1 MLTPEITGSMRVRLG
16 GEVPGELFEP
26 VGIEDESEKALTRDW
41 DAPET
46 EESAAIVLDYTNG
59 AHDPRELGSWEVNDS
74 TEGAEPEFSN
84 FAQPEDPEIG
94 PDEGFESPGWAE
106 PQSADQEESRVIT
119 PARIV
124 RTGLS
129 SRVGGSET
137 RDSAPASGWMEP
149 PTDDGTENRTDDSVG
164 LKQKSR
170 VAHSSERMASKP
182 EVEPVRYE
190 HIVWK
195 NPSQLVGFLVSYDN
209 DPLGSFVELRKGRL
223 LITSEGDV
231 SGNCLIVNHDTVSP
245 MHAIMRIVDGSS
257 VQILDQLSEHGTHI
271 VRGGT
276 GQDAGETVLLSGDK
290 ASLRNGDIL
299 SFGDRKFHVCLV
311 TAV

>member
-1 MLTPEITGSMRVRLG
+1 
-16 GEVPGELFEP
+16 
-26 VGIEDESEKALTRDW
+26 
-41 DAPET
+41 
-46 EESAAIVLDYTNG
+46 
-59 AHDPRELGSWEVNDS
+59 
-74 TEGAEPEFSN
+74 
-84 FAQPEDPEIG
+84 
-94 PDEGFESPGWAE
+94 
-106 PQSADQEESRVIT
+106 
-119 PARIV
+119 
-124 RTGLS
+124 
-129 SRVGGSET
+129 
-137 RDSAPASGWMEP
+137 
-149 PTDDGTENRTDDSVG
+149 
-164 LKQKSR
+164 
-170 VAHSSERMASKP
+170 
-182 EVEPVRYE
+182 
-190 HIVWK
+190 
-195 NPSQLVGFLVSYDN
+195 VSYDN